1 MPREASLFDES
12 GGSVFRAYLLL
23 KTAGSANIPPNWIER
38 AKESRKHRE
47 EKVADLLRNGKIK
60 DLPVIEDWEVAYRKE
75 CFYRG
80 LRILLELERDGTS
93 SL

>member
-1 MPREASLFDES
+1 MPREAGLFVES
-12 GGSVFRAYLLL
+12 GGSVLRAYLLL
-23 KTAGSANIPPNWIER
+23 KNGGSANIPPNWIER

-47 EKVADLLRNGKIK
+47 ENVAELLRDGKIK
-60 DLPVIEDWEVAYRKE
+60 DFPMIEDWELAYRKE

-80 LRILLELERDGTS
+80 LRILLELERYGKS

>member
-1 MPREASLFDES
+1 MPREASLFEES
-12 GGSVFRAYLLL
+12 GGSVFRAYVML
-23 KTAGSANIPPNWIER
+23 KSTGSANIPPNWIER

-47 EKVADLLRNGKIK
+47 EKVAHLLREGKLK

-80 LRILLELERDGTS
+80 LRILLELERDSKST
-93 SL
+93 L